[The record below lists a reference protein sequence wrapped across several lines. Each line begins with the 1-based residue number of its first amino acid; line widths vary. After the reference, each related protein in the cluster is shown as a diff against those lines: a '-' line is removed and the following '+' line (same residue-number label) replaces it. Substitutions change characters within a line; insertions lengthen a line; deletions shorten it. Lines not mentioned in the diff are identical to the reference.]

1 MATILVV
8 EDDPVTCKFM
18 RLALERDG
26 YQVLTSLDGADAAA
40 LLSRP
45 QPGIDVVVCD
55 YRLPGMNG
63 LELVAL
69 ARRVDPALPCIM
81 ATGSAELDIAVKAMA
96 AGAVNYLVKPFA
108 GDTLRVVVNRAL
120 ERRRIAE
127 EALRLRLVV
136 PLLEQFTM
144 KMADMIEAR
153 DVETHAH
160 CRRLVAISDRIAERL
175 EVAPDQRNATRIGAC
190 LHDVGK
196 IAIPDAVLHKVGK
209 LLPEE
214 WEMIR
219 QHPELGAQLLDGVDQ
234 WRGAQ
239 SVVRHHHERYDG
251 AGYPNR
257 LRARDIPLGARI
269 VAVADAVDVMIT
281 GRPYSRARSLD
292 HTVDEV
298 RANRST
304 QFDPDVVDA
313 FVAMVDSG
321 DVVMEQAMVGLSV
334 VPLTLYAPAPGGRT
348 T

>member
-18 RLALERDG
+18 RLSLERDG
-26 YQVLTSLDGADAAA
+26 YQVLTSFDGAEATA
-40 LLSRP
+40 LLARADP
-45 QPGIDVVVCD
+45 PVDVVVCD
-55 YRLPGMNG
+55 YRLPSMNG
-63 LELVAL
+63 LELVAM
-69 ARRVDPALPCIM
+69 ARRIDPTLPCIM
-81 ATGSAELDIAVKAMA
+81 ATGSAELDIAVRAMA

-108 GDTLRVVVNRAL
+108 GEALRVVVNRAL
-120 ERRRIAE
+120 ERRRISE
-127 EALRLRLVV
+127 EAVRLRLVV

-144 KMADMIEAR
+144 TLADMIEAR

-175 EVAPDQRNATRIGAC
+175 ELAPDQRNATRLGAC

-214 WEMIR
+214 WEMVR
-219 QHPELGAQLLDGVDQ
+219 RHPEVGAQLLDGVEQ
-234 WRGAQ
+234 WRAAG

-251 AGYPNR
+251 TGYPDR
-257 LRARDIPLGARI
+257 LMARDIPLGARI
-269 VAVADAVDVMIT
+269 VAVSDAVDVMIT

-292 HTVDEV
+292 QTVEELCTN
-298 RANRST
+298 RAT

-313 FVAMVDSG
+313 FVAMVDAG
-321 DVVMEQAMVGLSV
+321 DVVMEQAMIGLTV
-334 VPLTLYAPAPGGRT
+334 VPLNL
-348 T
+348 